1 MLQVY
6 AIFDDDLGVSVMK
19 NFVKTFLMSTAANL
33 RDFADDQSGSILQM
47 TGLSIIPL
55 MLAAG
60 VAIDTSRVN
69 FTHQKLAAGLDAGAL
84 AAATMNAASDADM
97 QTEAKK
103 YLDRNFL
110 NSDTITITAFNLTS
124 SDNSV
129 TFTGTARVP
138 MTIMKLGGTDYI
150 DVKLSSTVIKDGKSS
165 VEVALV
171 LDNTASMGP
180 YMTDLKAAANDFL
193 DTIVVPAD
201 PPYYSKVALIPY
213 NRGVNM
219 GTSATAARGAIS
231 TGTSTTPGSTNFT
244 FTSPTAGT
252 VTMPITNCVSERIG
266 AQAYTDAPV
275 ATSPVGRVYANSN
288 NPCIN
293 AELKPLSSDKTALK
307 AVISTMTAG
316 SSTAGQV
323 GVAWGWYT
331 LSPTFGLWSGTGVPA
346 AYGTEKLKK
355 IMVLMTD
362 GEYNSAYCKGVISS
376 NTTSTANNTYN
387 SGSGGT
393 NDMINCMP
401 ENDSNQTG
409 APPDSAKPAGMDSTT
424 WATVKSRTAKNKSI
438 YTQSKKLC
446 AAMKAKG
453 IEIFTIE
460 FQLDTNYP
468 DRVDL
473 VSNCATDA
481 SHRVTASDG
490 ASLKAAFKKI
500 AASIGDPRI
509 QK

>member
-1 MLQVY
+1 
-6 AIFDDDLGVSVMK
+6 MK
-19 NFVKTFLMSTAANL
+19 NFVKTFLMSTVASV

-84 AAATMNAASDADM
+84 AAATMSTASDASM
-97 QTEAKK
+97 EAEAKK
-103 YLDRNFL
+103 YLNSNFL
-110 NSDTITITAFNLTS
+110 NNDTITITAALLTS
-124 SDNSV
+124 DATANTV
-129 TFTGTARVP
+129 TFRATARVP

-150 DVKLSSTVIKDGKSS
+150 DVTLASTVIKDGKSS

-171 LDNTASMGP
+171 LDNTASMSA
-180 YMTDLKAAANDFL
+180 YMTDLKTAANDFL

-219 GTSATAARGAIS
+219 GTLATAARGSIT
-231 TGTSTTPGSTNFT
+231 TGTSTTPGRTNFT

-266 AQAYTDAPV
+266 AQAYTDAYV
-275 ATSPVGRVYANSN
+275 ATNPVGRVYANSN

-293 AELKPLSSDKTALK
+293 AELKQLSDNKTTLK
-307 AVISTMTAG
+307 AAIATMTAG

-323 GVAWGWYT
+323 GIAWGWYT
-331 LSPTFGLWSGTGVPA
+331 LSPTIGLWSGTGVPA

-376 NTTSTANNTYN
+376 NGGSTTYN
-387 SGSGGT
+387 SGSGGP
-393 NDMINCMP
+393 NDMIDCMP

-409 APPDSAKPAGMDSTT
+409 APPDSAKPAGMSSTT
-424 WATVKSRTAKNKSI
+424 WTTVKGKTSKNKSV

-473 VSNCATDA
+473 VSSCATDA

-500 AASIGDPRI
+500 AASIGDPRV

>member
-1 MLQVY
+1 MRKHFGAL
-6 AIFDDDLGVSVMK
+6 A
-19 NFVKTFLMSTAANL
+19 MSTRGKFNAFRN
-33 RDFADDQSGSILQM
+33 DQSGSILQM
-47 TGLSIIPL
+47 TGLSIIPI

-84 AAATMNAASDADM
+84 AAATMSAASDSDM
-97 QTEAKK
+97 KAEAKK

-110 NSDTITITAFNLTS
+110 NNDTVTITAFNLTS
-124 SDNSV
+124 TGNTV
-129 TFTGTARVP
+129 TFTATARVP
-138 MTIMKLGGTDYI
+138 MTISKLGGTEYI
-150 DVKLSSTVIKDGKSS
+150 DVPLSSTVIKDGKSS

-193 DTIVVPAD
+193 DTIVVPAVA
-201 PPYYSKVALIPY
+201 PFYSKVALVPY

-219 GTSATAARGAIS
+219 GPLVVSARGAIV
-231 TGTSTTPGSTNFT
+231 TGTNTNPGYANFK
-244 FTSPTAGT
+244 FTSPTAGL
-252 VTMPITNCVSERIG
+252 VTMPITNCVSERTG
-266 AQAYTDAPV
+266 AQAYTDVSAI
-275 ATSPVGRVYANSN
+275 TFPVGRVYANGN
-288 NPCIN
+288 NPCLN
-293 AELKPLSSDKTALK
+293 AELKQLSSDKTALK
-307 AVISTMTAG
+307 AAVSTMAAG

-323 GVAWGWYT
+323 GIAWGWYT
-331 LSPTFGLWSGTGVPA
+331 LSPTIGIWSGTGVPA

-376 NTTSTANNTYN
+376 NGGTNTYN
-387 SGSGGT
+387 SGSGGP
-393 NDMINCMP
+393 NDMIDCMP

-409 APPDSAKPAGMDSTT
+409 TPPDSAKPSGMSAST
-424 WATVKSRTAKNKSI
+424 WSTVKAKISKNKSV

-460 FQLDTNYP
+460 FQLDANYP
-468 DRVDL
+468 DRIDL
-473 VSNCATDA
+473 VSSCATDA

>member
-1 MLQVY
+1 
-6 AIFDDDLGVSVMK
+6 MK
-19 NFVKTFLMSTAANL
+19 NFVKTLLMSTAANL

-84 AAATMNAASDADM
+84 AAATMSVASDESM
-97 QTEAKK
+97 KEEAKK
-103 YLDRNFL
+103 YLNLNFL
-110 NSDTITITAFNLTS
+110 NSDTITITSTTLTS
-124 SDNSV
+124 NATDNTV
-129 TFTGTARVP
+129 TFTATARVP
-138 MTIMKLGGTDYI
+138 MTIMKLGGTNYI
-150 DVKLSSTVIKDGKSS
+150 DVTLASTVIKDGKSS

-171 LDNTASMGP
+171 LDNTNSMGP
-180 YMTDLKAAANDFL
+180 YMTDLKTAANDFL
-193 DTIVVPAD
+193 DTIVVPSVA
-201 PPYYSKVALIPY
+201 PYYSKVALIPY

-219 GTSATAARGAIS
+219 GTLATAARGAIT
-231 TGTSTTPGSTNFT
+231 TGTSTTPGRTNFT

-266 AQAYTDAPV
+266 TQAYTDAAV
-275 ATSPVGRVYANSN
+275 ASNPVGRVYANSN

-293 AELKPLSSDKTALK
+293 AELKQLSNDKTALK
-307 AVISTMTAG
+307 AVVSTMTAG

-323 GVAWGWYT
+323 GIAWGWYT
-331 LSPTFGLWSGTGVPA
+331 LSPTFGMWSGAGVPA

-376 NTTSTANNTYN
+376 NTTSTASNTYN

-409 APPDSAKPAGMDSTT
+409 APPDSAKPAGMDATT
-424 WATVKSRTAKNKSI
+424 WATVKSKTSKNKSI

-468 DRVDL
+468 DRTDL
-473 VSNCATDA
+473 VSSCATDA

-500 AASIGDPRI
+500 AASIGDPRV